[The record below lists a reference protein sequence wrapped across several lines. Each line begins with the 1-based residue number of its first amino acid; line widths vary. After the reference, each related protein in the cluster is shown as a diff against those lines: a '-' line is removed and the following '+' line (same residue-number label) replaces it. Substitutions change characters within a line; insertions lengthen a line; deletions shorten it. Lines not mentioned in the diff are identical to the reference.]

1 MKEIIKKYLYNY
13 YFLCIASAFVINFLI
28 EIFSRHSIVAAF
40 NYLIHS
46 PVVFTYNVLL
56 ILLTFSLIL
65 LVRRKFFVFTTI
77 SLIWLAGGIY
87 QRNRFKQSCHSIYG
101 KRIKI
106 NFINL

>member
-1 MKEIIKKYLYNY
+1 MKEIMKKYLYNY

-56 ILLTFSLIL
+56 ILLTF
-65 LVRRKFFVFTTI
+65 
-77 SLIWLAGGIY
+77 
-87 QRNRFKQSCHSIYG
+87 
-101 KRIKI
+101 
-106 NFINL
+106 